1 MSSQLGSAGYEGSI
15 KETGAVK
22 YKLEYQ
28 LGKAEAS
35 PKVQSI
41 EQQQLELERYKTK
54 MDFLKFVWGSVVVAI
69 AVAAIPPLFQLA
81 TAVLQNARSD
91 AELRSKELTF
101 RAELQSKQ
109 QASTAELLLKQ
120 QTFRDEYV
128 KTFVANAL
136 DQDIELRIRLAQY
149 FAKVTTD
156 AFREGWVGYR
166 DDLVSHRNE
175 MQDKIDKVEAE
186 LKRKTEEQPQD
197 VLAVQQLERK
207 LRWMNK
213 EVGNAERNL
222 ARTDTAKEKAG
233 FEGGLVK

>member
-1 MSSQLGSAGYEGSI
+1 MSTQADSPKTIE
-15 KETGAVK
+15 

-35 PKVQSI
+35 PKDQSI

-54 MDFLKFVWGSVVVAI
+54 MDFLKFVWGSVVAAI

-91 AELRSKELTF
+91 AELRSKEQTF
-101 RAELQSKQ
+101 RAELQVKQ
-109 QASTAELLLKQ
+109 QASTAELLSKQ
-120 QTFRDEYV
+120 QAFRDEYV
-128 KTFVANAL
+128 KAFVANAL

-149 FAKVTTD
+149 FARVTTD

-166 DDLVSHRNE
+166 DDLVSHRNDL
-175 MQDKIDKVEAE
+175 QDKIDKVEAE

-197 VLAVQQLERK
+197 VLTVQQLERK

-222 ARTDTAKEKAG
+222 ARSDNGKDKADL
-233 FEGGLVK
+233 EGGLGK